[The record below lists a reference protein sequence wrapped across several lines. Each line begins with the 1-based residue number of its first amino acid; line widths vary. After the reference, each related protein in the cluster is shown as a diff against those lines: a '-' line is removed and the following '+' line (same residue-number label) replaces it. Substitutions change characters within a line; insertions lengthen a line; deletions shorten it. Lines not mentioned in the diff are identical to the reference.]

1 MDGNN
6 NEFGR
11 GLENFRRLIR
21 QTRRRFFYR
30 AALEAT
36 TTSALLASFTG
47 TVFAIVLALCDVAP
61 PAPSAFFGAVFAIAC
76 VATLLLLFL
85 TDYDRRASEK
95 AIDARYSL
103 DDRCLT
109 ASDVLKQTQGREPT
123 AIERLQLEDCFARVE
138 SIRPSDVLALKPKRA
153 KTKTVALCVGVI
165 ALTTAVWKPFA
176 SQAAVGEPNE
186 TVVEVLRE
194 LRENVAPAIREL
206 AQEHPEDA
214 KLQELTGKVDAWI
227 DEIDAS
233 SDDPKKA
240 TATVARMER
249 EIQKT
254 VDSYDVEGTERALK
268 SLGEAFGEID
278 ETSKVGEALVEG
290 DYEKA
295 ADELEK
301 LDFKKMSVRDRQAL
315 ANKLKAAAET
325 IRSRKDEQAAQL
337 TEQLAEELQSGKC
350 ASCQNTSCKLAG
362 KLRAHKSNKDKAKQ
376 LNCQLARLGLCKSNC
391 AGACATCEANCP
403 SKPQSQSGQGKGQ
416 KSASGSSGGSNERP
430 LGASP
435 TVAADPL
442 GGDDAQLQTTRNLT
456 QVEGQEGLEGESTK
470 EIIRSDEP
478 TQNQEAQRVRDD
490 KEREFEK
497 QIEAA
502 MDAEEIPLERRR
514 VVRDYF
520 ESIRASEASDVEP

>member
-1 MDGNN
+1 MDEKN
-6 NEFGR
+6 NEFR
-11 GLENFRRLIR
+11 RRLENFRRLTLR
-21 QTRRRFFYR
+21 TRRRFFYR
-30 AALEAT
+30 DVLEAA
-36 TTSALLASFTG
+36 TTSSLLTAFVG
-47 TVFAIVLALCDVAP
+47 VAFAVVLSGRDVAP
-61 PAPSAFFGAVFAIAC
+61 IQPGLFLGAVVGVAC

-85 TDYDRRASEK
+85 NERERNAAEK
-95 AIDARYSL
+95 AIDERYSL

-109 ASDVLKQTQGREPT
+109 ASDVLRQTKDREPT
-123 AIERLQLEDCFARVE
+123 AVERLLLEDCFERVE
-138 SIRPSDVLALKPKRA
+138 KARPSEVLSIKPKRA
-153 KTKTVALCVGVI
+153 KTKTLALCVGVI
-165 ALTTAVWKPFA
+165 ALTAAIWKPFA
-176 SQAAVGEPNE
+176 SQAAPGAPNE
-186 TVVEVLRE
+186 TVLGVLNE
-194 LRENVAPAIREL
+194 LRENVAPAVRQL
-206 AQEHPEDA
+206 AKEHPEDA
-214 KLQELTGKVDAWI
+214 QLQELTGKVEKWI
-227 DEIDAS
+227 DEIETS

-240 TATVARMER
+240 TAVVARMER
-249 EIQKT
+249 EMQKT
-254 VDSYDVEGTERALK
+254 VDSYDVEGTDRALK

-278 ETSKVGEALVEG
+278 ETSKVGEALAEG

-391 AGACATCEANCP
+391 AGACATCEANCS
-403 SKPQSQSGQGKGQ
+403 SKPQSQSGQGNGR
-416 KSASGSSGGSNERP
+416 KSATGSNARP
-430 LGASP
+430 TGASP
-435 TVAADPL
+435 NVPADPL
-442 GGDDAQLQTTRNLT
+442 SGQDARLQTTRNLT

-470 EIIRSDEP
+470 EIIRSDKS

-490 KEREFEK
+490 EEREFAK

-502 MDAEEIPLERRR
+502 LDAEEIPFERRR

-520 ESIRASEASDVEP
+520 ESIRVGESANVEP